1 MRRVWL
7 VAQRE
12 FLAAVMNKGFVIG
25 LLVMPAI
32 VSVLVMVMPRLMST
46 QGTQIRGEVA
56 VIDPTGQILEGLRE
70 GLSPEAISRRRAEN
84 ARRALENTPAPV
96 REVAG
101 SSSDAAIERAMGAA
115 PRLTIVERPSTADVQ
130 GEKRWL
136 TEEDE
141 ITWDE
146 VLERWRRRGPANE
159 EFVEMIQRGR
169 NELVALAK

>member
-1 MRRVWL
+1 MSRVWL

-32 VSVLVMVMPRLMST
+32 VSVLVMVIPRLIST

-101 SSSDAAIERAMGAA
+101 SYSDAAIERAYGVELR
-115 PRLTIVERPSTADVQ
+115 RLLRDRRAQSLA
-130 GEKRWL
+130 
-136 TEEDE
+136 EDFASR
-141 ITWDE
+141 TGSRFAFCSCR
-146 VLERWRRRGPANE
+146 VA
-159 EFVEMIQRGR
+159 QRTLPG
-169 NELVALAK
+169 V